1 MEKIV
6 FKLWK
11 KEPDSLEKFKN
22 SLLVDLPVTLASLVN
37 DLQINIAD
45 EDVNAAAA
53 SVQSSYSKNPNAI
66 IFIKVL
72 SHYHSEQ
79 IVSTLNSLTSKVEG
93 FIVSESIILNDDR
106 KITWKY

>member
-11 KEPDSLEKFKN
+11 KEPDSLDKFKN
-22 SLLVDLPVTLASLVN
+22 SLLVDLPVTLAPLVN

-53 SVQSSYSKNPNAI
+53 LVQSSYPKKSQRNN
-66 IFIKVL
+66 FYQSIK
-72 SHYHSEQ
+72 
-79 IVSTLNSLTSKVEG
+79 SLLFRTDCLDPYFTNLKSRR
-93 FIVSESIILNDDR
+93 L
-106 KITWKY
+106 YC